1 MDLFYVGGAHENNVG
16 LQDYYLRARYDFS
29 PNFFVQTDGHL
40 FYSDADVYRAFGV
53 GERMDNYFGTELD
66 FSFGYIFNDAIS
78 LQGGYSQFLYT
89 DTFEV
94 VQNNGTLKN
103 NQNWAYL
110 MLIFR
115 PTMRNKFIG
124 ILL

>member
-1 MDLFYVGGAHENNVG
+1 
-16 LQDYYLRARYDFS
+16 
-29 PNFFVQTDGHL
+29 
-40 FYSDADVYRAFGV
+40 
-53 GERMDNYFGTELD
+53 MDNYFGTELD
-66 FSFGYIFNDAIS
+66 LSFGYIFTDAIS
-78 LQGGYSQFLYT
+78 LQGGYSQFFHT

-94 VQNNGTLKN
+94 IQNNGTLKN

-115 PTMRNKFIG
+115 PTIKNKFIG